1 VGRTSIKKVKQRAK
15 KHGLCLGISYRAAGG
30 AHRCGQGAL
39 IPMSRPPIHAAL
51 AAVAAVALL
60 AGCSSSSKTKMCPTA
75 GILVPTASLTTF
87 NPTMHDDPAGIVYAI
102 SVDSVKTD
110 CDFDPDNGTTDSSLE
125 ITFKATR
132 PPSTDESS
140 YKAPYYVAV
149 AQEGR
154 ILTKHQFWVNFTF
167 PAGAPAATFTDTVA
181 STFITLMNGK
191 KPYDYEI
198 LVGMQLTHDQLD
210 YNNKSGHYAP

>member
-1 VGRTSIKKVKQRAK
+1 
-15 KHGLCLGISYRAAGG
+15 
-30 AHRCGQGAL
+30 
-39 IPMSRPPIHAAL
+39 MSRHILRAAL
-51 AAVAAVALL
+51 AAVASVALL
-60 AGCSSSSKTKMCPTA
+60 AGCSSSGSKTKMCPTA

-87 NPTMHDDPAGIVYAI
+87 KPTMHDDPAGIVYTV

-125 ITFKATR
+125 ITFHATR

-140 YKAPYYVAV
+140 FKAPYYVAV
-149 AQEGR
+149 SQAGR
-154 ILTKHQFWVNFTF
+154 ILTKKDFWVNFTF
-167 PAGAPAATFTDTVA
+167 PAGSATTTFTDTVA
-181 STFITLMNGK
+181 STFVTLMNGK

-210 YNNKSGHYAP
+210 YNNKNGHYAP